1 MPEQCQANQ
10 LCIKQQNCK
19 HSKDLT
25 LSLINMTDP
34 NEWDILLIQEPYI
47 YTEHTISIAT
57 SRWFPLYPPPNTKQS
72 PRSIILISTNISSNT
87 FEQIQLPS
95 DVVTAITLMIPG
107 GKINIYNIYN
117 PPNSNEACVAIHAW
131 LMEHPTEES
140 DCTIWAGDFN
150 KHDPMWTNPAHHA
163 RCERSDTE
171 TLMQLIAEHQLMLA
185 LPAGTLTYQSDSHGT
200 WSTLDLVFCDQA
212 THGRILTC
220 NASIED

>member
-1 MPEQCQANQ
+1 
-10 LCIKQQNCK
+10 
-19 HSKDLT
+19 
-25 LSLINMTDP
+25 
-34 NEWDILLIQEPYI
+34 
-47 YTEHTISIAT
+47 
-57 SRWFPLYPPPNTKQS
+57 
-72 PRSIILISTNISSNT
+72 
-87 FEQIQLPS
+87 
-95 DVVTAITLMIPG
+95 MIPG

-163 RCERSDTE
+163 RCECSDTE

-220 NASIED
+220 NASIEDRLPSADHLPIHTILDIAIRPADRTPARNFRGVDWEKFNKTLSYLLNSKMPHADTVPSTTEALDEYIDKLTDTIRQTICQHVPQSRAGPYTKRWWTPELT